1 MTDSTIYTSYVK
13 STTVADVQQIG
24 VKMATVVHLMAACGS
39 EQSKAVAFVNE
50 VKSELG
56 KAIKLNDFAS
66 RMERQLN
73 NVTGNSI
80 QEYAQRIKI
89 LDSFKQEAEVL
100 GVDTSS
106 WKGRTEKLDSLASLA
121 INSVSSKRVEPPSIQ
136 VMSKDEAQSIVKTIE
151 NMANNCKDNVKN
163 TIIKAVDSL
172 GKLDSV
178 MNSTI
183 EALKEF

>member
-56 KAIKLNDFAS
+56 KALKLNDFAF

-73 NVTGNSI
+73 NVTGDSI
-80 QEYAQRIKI
+80 QDNKERQRII
-89 LDSFKQEAEVL
+89 SSFQLEADAL

-106 WKGRTEKLDSLASLA
+106 WKGNSGTIEKDKS
-121 INSVSSKRVEPPSIQ
+121 
-136 VMSKDEAQSIVKTIE
+136 QSIVKTIE

>member
-39 EQSKAVAFVNE
+39 ERSKAVAFVNE

-56 KAIKLNDFAS
+56 KALKLNDFAF

-73 NVTGNSI
+73 NVTGDSI
-80 QEYAQRIKI
+80 QDNKERQRII
-89 LDSFKQEAEVL
+89 SSFQLEADAL

-106 WKGRTEKLDSLASLA
+106 WKGNSGTIEKDKS
-121 INSVSSKRVEPPSIQ
+121 
-136 VMSKDEAQSIVKTIE
+136 QSIVKTIE
-151 NMANNCKDNVKN
+151 NKANNCKDNVKN

-172 GKLDSV
+172 GKLDSI